1 MKLYAKISLII
12 LFPLLAG
19 LTGCIKE
26 EQYPLKPVI
35 EYGGLKAIKDI
46 SGKDSIILVTISY
59 TDGDGNIGLP
69 DGDTIPLKYNYYT
82 KLFQYINKELVE
94 FKPVNEAITFDARIP
109 VLTPPGKNKNI
120 KGEITRSFEI
130 YFARQLLQSDT
141 LALEIYIKDRTLL
154 ESNVVMTPMFVIKR

>member
-35 EYGGLKAIKDI
+35 EFSKLAALKDV
-46 SGKDSIILVTISY
+46 SGKDSVILITISY

-69 DGDTIPLKYNYYT
+69 DGDTIPLKYNYFM
-82 KLFQYINKELVE
+82 KFFQYINKELVE
-94 FKPVNEAITFDARIP
+94 FQPVDEAITFDARIP
-109 VLTPPGKNKNI
+109 VLTPVGKNKNI
-120 KGEITRSFEI
+120 KGDITRSFQI
-130 YFARQLLQSDT
+130 YYARKLLQSDT
-141 LALEIYIKDRTLL
+141 IAFEIYIKDRTLF
-154 ESNVVMTPMFVIKR
+154 ESNVVMTPLVIIKR